1 MRNLILI
8 ITLLLSINLRLY
20 SQQEVLQIFDG
31 KNYTPV
37 PWSNIKEFGFDEE
50 ENVLNIKTDNIE
62 LKIKAEEQTLLPSG
76 ISIPHIEINT
86 DEFLEEIPNK
96 NDYKS
101 GDFLLQGFGI
111 YEDIEKRVDI
121 RGRGNTSWGYDKKPY
136 RLKFDKKV
144 SLCGLPSAKSYVLL
158 ANYTDCSQLQNAL
171 AFKIGQMLD
180 LPFTNKYVPVDVTL
194 NGIYKGTYLL
204 TNKPG
209 INAGSV
215 DIDEDNSIMW
225 ELDVNYDEELR
236 FKSPILNL
244 PVMVAD
250 PDLNENQFEYWKND
264 FIELEKEV
272 VNLNAS
278 QLVDMDVAARY
289 LLVYEILKNDELGWP
304 KSIKLFKSKG
314 GKYIFGPI
322 WDFDLAMGKVWMGD
336 SYTTDSIEDK
346 VWKNLLFLYL
356 VVDPSFIESINR
368 AWGEIRQRL
377 PEIMEFI
384 EDYAVLI
391 RNSAKRN
398 QQLWSGL
405 EDFES
410 SIVNLNNWLTLRF
423 EALDKFYYV
432 EIK

>member
-1 MRNLILI
+1 MRKLILI
-8 ITLLLSINLRLY
+8 ISILISINLSLY
-20 SQQEVLQIFDG
+20 SQEEVLQIFDG

-37 PWSNIKEFGFDEE
+37 SWSNINEFVFDEE
-50 ENVLNIKTDNIE
+50 GNVLHIKMNNDDI
-62 LKIKAEEQTLLPSG
+62 KIKAEAQTLLISG
-76 ISIPHIEINT
+76 LSIPHIEIFT

-101 GDFLLQGFGI
+101 GDFLLQGFGL
-111 YEDIEKRVDI
+111 YEDIERRVDI
-121 RGRGNTSWGYDKKPY
+121 RGRGNTSWGFEKKPY

-144 SLCGLPSAKSYVLL
+144 SLCGLPEAKSYVLL
-158 ANYTDCSQLQNAL
+158 ANYIDSSQLQNAL
-171 AFKIGQMLD
+171 AFKIGHMLG
-180 LPFTNKYVPVDVTL
+180 LPFTNNFVPVDVTL
-194 NGIYKGTYLL
+194 NGIYKGAYLL

-225 ELDVNYDEELR
+225 ELDVYYDESMK
-236 FKSPILNL
+236 FKSPLLNL

-250 PDLNENQFEYWKND
+250 PDLNEELFEYWKND

-278 QLVDMDVAARY
+278 ELIDMDIAARF

-322 WDFDLAMGKVWMGD
+322 WDFDLAMGKVWMGE
-336 SYTTDSIEDK
+336 SYTTEEIENK
-346 VWKNLLFLYL
+346 VWKNSLFSYL
-356 VVDPSFIESINR
+356 ESDPTFIESINK
-368 AWGEIRQRL
+368 AWNEIRPRL
-377 PEIMEFI
+377 PEIIEFI
-384 EDYAVLI
+384 EDYVALI
-391 RNSAKRN
+391 HNSAIRN
-398 QQLWSGL
+398 QQLWSSL

-410 SIVNLNNWLTLRF
+410 SVIKLNTWLTLRF
-423 EALDKFYYV
+423 EVLDKFYHI
-432 EIK
+432 EN